1 MSLLKQLQTIK
12 VHIATVESNL
22 EDLETKNR
30 KSAAPKARRSIQECR
45 KLLFDLRKNIME
57 YVKAIPTKPRPVK
70 VKVAEVDISKVEVSK
85 PEEIVL
91 EPVMK
96 KPINKLE
103 ILKNSTNPPVIFFK
117 PIVRNPLKK

>member
-1 MSLLKQLQTIK
+1 MSLLKQLEIVK
-12 VHIATVESNL
+12 VHITTVESNL
-22 EDLETKNR
+22 EDLENKGR
-30 KSAAPKARRSIQECR
+30 KASAPKARKSIQECR
-45 KLLFDLRKNIME
+45 KLLFDLRKDIMTH
-57 YVKAIPTKPRPVK
+57 VKSIPVKPRVVK
-70 VKVAEVDISKVEVSK
+70 VVSKPEKEEVDVSKVDVSK

-96 KPINKLE
+96 KP